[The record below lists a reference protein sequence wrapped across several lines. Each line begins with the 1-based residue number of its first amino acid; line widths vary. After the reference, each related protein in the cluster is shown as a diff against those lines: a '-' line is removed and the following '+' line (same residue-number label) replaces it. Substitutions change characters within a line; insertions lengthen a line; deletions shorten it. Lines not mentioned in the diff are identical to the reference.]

1 LAAEDFCLGIIK
13 TLKERLK
20 EREKWKNFVLM
31 ERSLSYDL
39 QRTEL
44 QHLKKAMKRRQELH
58 KLQKKIHDKQHQKDY
73 VV

>member
-1 LAAEDFCLGIIK
+1 ME
-13 TLKERLK
+13 E
-20 EREKWKNFVLM
+20 FVLM